1 MTRRI
6 YLIDCPGVVPPNA
19 NDSEAEILLRG
30 VVRVENVENPA
41 QYVVHALARCQDR
54 HIERTYG
61 ITGWKDADEFLE
73 LLARKSGRLLKGGE
87 ADHDGVAKMVL
98 TDFLRGRIPWF
109 IAPPAR
115 EGEEGKKGDGEEA
128 AGAGKKRKRTV
139 DDGEGGEKLHAVAGL
154 DKIFVKAAENAA
166 ADEDEDDEGESDFEG
181 LDDLVVDPAALGDLD
196 GSEVSGDEEEDDDD
210 GANDDDADDDDED
223 DVDDELP
230 SQNEIDDEAAEED
243 IEAEG
248 GGASLLSVDSSPAK
262 NDRRA
267 RQQLQ
272 AEARLE
278 VEQTP
283 AKKRRMRR

>member
-1 MTRRI
+1 M
-6 YLIDCPGVVPPNA
+6 VPPNA

-41 QYVVHALARCQDR
+41 QYVVHALARCQER
-54 HIERTYG
+54 HVERTYG
-61 ITGWKDADEFLE
+61 IKGWKDADDFLE
-73 LLARKSGRLLKGGE
+73 MLARKSGRLLKGGE
-87 ADHDGVAKMVL
+87 ADHDGVAKAVL

-115 EGEEGKKGDGEEA
+115 EGEVKKEDGEA
-128 AGAGKKRKRTV
+128 AGAGKKRKRGV
-139 DDGEGGEKLHAVAGL
+139 EDGEGGEKLHTVAGL

-166 ADEDEDDEGESDFEG
+166 AAQEGDEEEDEESDFEG
-181 LDDLVVDPAALGDLD
+181 LGDLVVDPATLGDLD
-196 GSEVSGDEEEDDDD
+196 GSEVSENDDEE
-210 GANDDDADDDDED
+210 DDDED
-223 DVDDELP
+223 DKDENEEEEEGDEEDNA
-230 SQNEIDDEAAEED
+230 SQEEVDDEAAEED

-248 GGASLLSVDSSPAK
+248 GGVSLLSITSSPEK

-272 AEARLE
+272 AEARVE

-283 AKKRRMRR
+283 AKKRRTRR